1 MEYELVLNLSKVI
14 FLTGSPKKARG
25 NTQKMQKIPL
35 FRVNR
40 PVLARSFRG
49 FSGQRIGA
57 CLKWRRDAKEDGDYQ
72 KA

>member
-25 NTQKMQKIPL
+25 NTQKMQKIPV

-49 FSGQRIGA
+49 FQ
-57 CLKWRRDAKEDGDYQ
+57 AKE
-72 KA
+72 